1 LVEVARLALAL
12 GGSISSCTG
21 VGLKNKDEMA
31 LEFSDVALKMMW
43 KIKSEFDPDNIMNP
57 GKKLPTRKSDHRANG
72 AAQD

>member
-1 LVEVARLALAL
+1 
-12 GGSISSCTG
+12 
-21 VGLKNKDEMA
+21 MA